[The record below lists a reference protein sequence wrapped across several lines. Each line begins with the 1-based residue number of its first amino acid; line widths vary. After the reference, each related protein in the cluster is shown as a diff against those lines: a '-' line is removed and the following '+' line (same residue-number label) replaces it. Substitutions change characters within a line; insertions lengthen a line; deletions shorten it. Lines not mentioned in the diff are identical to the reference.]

1 MVIADIEADLIDF
14 ADFEEVGSVS
24 RARQFVTAA
33 RRWLILRAD
42 TASNQSSSLTIG
54 KNYVES
60 MMTRATEYIA
70 ANSNSHVRHLGVGRS
85 FR

>member
-1 MVIADIEADLIDF
+1 MVIADVEADLTDY
-14 ADFEEVGSVS
+14 ADFEEVGSVA
-24 RARQFVTAA
+24 RARKFVTAA

-54 KNYVES
+54 KNYVEN
-60 MMTRATEYIA
+60 MMTRATEFIA
-70 ANSNSHVRHLGVGRS
+70 ANSGNHVRHLGVGRS